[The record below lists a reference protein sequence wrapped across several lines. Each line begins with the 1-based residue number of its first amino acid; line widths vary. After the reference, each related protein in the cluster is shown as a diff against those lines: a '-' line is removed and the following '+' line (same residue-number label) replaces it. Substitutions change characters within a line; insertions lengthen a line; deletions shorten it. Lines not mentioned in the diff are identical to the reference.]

1 MDPPKKCLD
10 DGAIHYTAEAGAW
23 CDAMIW
29 MGTLSQV
36 APHLSFALA
45 ITRKT

>member
-1 MDPPKKCLD
+1 MDSPKKCLD
-10 DGAIHYTAEAGAW
+10 DGAIRYTAEAEAR

-36 APHLSFALA
+36 APRLSSALA